1 MNAEFIAMLDYL
13 ERERGIK
20 REILLE
26 AVSNAL
32 LSASKKS
39 VSASREL
46 RIDINPKT
54 GEIRALAN
62 LIVADKVTNPQD
74 EISET
79 AARRIK
85 SDAKV
90 GDVVEVEVTPKNFGR
105 IAGQTAK
112 QAMMQRIRQVEK
124 EMIYEEFKD
133 RAGEIVSGT
142 VRRFDRSD
150 VILDLGKFEA
160 IMPQRERVVVEDY
173 NVGDRLRAYVVAV
186 DNGIRGPEIIVSRSH
201 PNFVRRL
208 FELEVSEIADG
219 TVEIRGIAREAGYR
233 TKIAVWSANEK
244 VDPVGA
250 CVGMRGSRVKN
261 IVRELN
267 NEKVDIIRWSS
278 DPKEYVLEALKPA
291 KVKNLVFD
299 TEKKSVQ
306 ISVDEDQLSL
316 AIGKKGQNA
325 RLTSRLTGWEINIGK
340 DTSATT
346 VVEQKLAL
354 AAQKTKVL
362 KKEPKRAPEHADA
375 AAPAKSCTLAPKTEP
390 RPAAAPSHEHESVSL
405 IDRKK
410 PRKKTEDGEV
420 KPKRNVLP
428 PISRIR
434 ASMEATVAPPKPAA
448 PVEASKQTP
457 PSPAPSE
464 VVPPSA
470 EAEVAPQKII
480 LIKPP
485 IVVKQLAAELGLKPH
500 QLIAELMTHNIF
512 ANMNQTIEPDIA
524 AKIAENHGFVLEKER
539 REKGAGVHKVEQV
552 VVAPPPPVIE
562 KNAELKPR
570 GPIITFMG
578 HVDHGK
584 TSVLD
589 AIRKTRV
596 AAGEAGGI
604 TQHIGAHTVDHN
616 GATLTFIDT
625 PGHAAFTAMR
635 ARGANV
641 TDIVVLVVAADDGI
655 MPQTLE
661 AINHAKAAPHVK
673 IMVAINKIDLPSA
686 NIDRVK
692 KQLQE
697 HELTPE
703 DWGGETIVC
712 PVSATKG
719 TGIDHLLEM
728 MTLQAEVME
737 LKASPTATPR
747 GTVIEAQVEAGRGP
761 TATVIVQMGT
771 LKVGDP
777 FICGDY
783 SGKVKSLLD
792 DRGQPIKKA
801 GPSTPVKVL
810 GFTGLPNAGD
820 ELLVMDSERSAKTL
834 SEERLL
840 AKRAYKLTVPQ
851 RATPERLLEAA
862 DGKKVLRIVLKC
874 DAQGSLEA
882 LIGALQQIESKKIDL
897 EIIHSAVG
905 PISESDILLASAS
918 NAVVVGFNVKVEN
931 MAVSAARQEGVQ
943 VNLDGIIYELLDQIK
958 EAMAGL
964 LEPEHRETVIGH
976 AEVKQVFELSR
987 GIVAGCLVTEGR
999 IARAARARVLRKRQP
1014 VYDGGISTLRR
1025 FQDDVKEVRSGL
1037 ECGIKLGDFSEYQ
1050 VGDIIECYQL
1060 EAIAQKL

>member
-1 MNAEFIAMLDYL
+1 MAT
-13 ERERGIK
+13 K
-20 REILLE
+20 T
-26 AVSNAL
+26 S
-32 LSASKKS
+32 SK
-39 VSASREL
+39 
-46 RIDINPKT
+46 
-54 GEIRALAN
+54 
-62 LIVADKVTNPQD
+62 
-74 EISET
+74 T
-79 AARRIK
+79 AARK
-85 SDAKV
+85 
-90 GDVVEVEVTPKNFGR
+90 P
-105 IAGQTAK
+105 
-112 QAMMQRIRQVEK
+112 
-124 EMIYEEFKD
+124 
-133 RAGEIVSGT
+133 
-142 VRRFDRSD
+142 
-150 VILDLGKFEA
+150 
-160 IMPQRERVVVEDY
+160 
-173 NVGDRLRAYVVAV
+173 VA
-186 DNGIRGPEIIVSRSH
+186 R
-201 PNFVRRL
+201 
-208 FELEVSEIADG
+208 
-219 TVEIRGIAREAGYR
+219 
-233 TKIAVWSANEK
+233 
-244 VDPVGA
+244 
-250 CVGMRGSRVKN
+250 
-261 IVRELN
+261 
-267 NEKVDIIRWSS
+267 
-278 DPKEYVLEALKPA
+278 KPA
-291 KVKNLVFD
+291 PAHK
-299 TEKKSVQ
+299 
-306 ISVDEDQLSL
+306 
-316 AIGKKGQNA
+316 
-325 RLTSRLTGWEINIGK
+325 
-340 DTSATT
+340 
-346 VVEQKLAL
+346 
-354 AAQKTKVL
+354 
-362 KKEPKRAPEHADA
+362 A
-375 AAPAKSCTLAPKTEP
+375 AAPKAKVSKRKLEAHSESHARAATPAQTQPASAKTAPTS
-390 RPAAAPSHEHESVSL
+390 RHEVESVSL
-405 IDRKK
+405 IDQKK
-410 PRKKTEDGEV
+410 GHKKAEEGEA
-420 KPKRNVLP
+420 KPKRQVLP

-434 ASMEATVAPPKPAA
+434 ASLETPVAPSKAIAPAKP
-448 PVEASKQTP
+448 Q
-457 PSPAPSE
+457 PAPAE
-464 VVPPSA
+464 RPNTIVDGTIAPSA
-470 EAEVAPQKII
+470 EAEVDLQKVIH
-480 LIKPP
+480 IKPP
-485 IVVKQLAAELGLKPH
+485 IIVRQLAIELGLKPH
-500 QLIAELMTHNIF
+500 QLIAELMTFNIF
-512 ANMNQTIEPDIA
+512 ANINQTIEPDIA
-524 AKIAENHGFVLEKER
+524 SKIAESHGFVLEKER

-562 KNAELKPR
+562 KEEELKPR

-584 TSVLD
+584 TSLMD

-604 TQHIGAHTVDHN
+604 TQHIGAYSVDHN
-616 GATLTFIDT
+616 GTKITFIDT

-641 TDIVVLVVAADDGI
+641 TDIVVLVIAADDGI
-655 MPQTLE
+655 MPQTIE

-673 IMVAINKIDLPSA
+673 IMVALNKVDLPSA

-697 HELTPE
+697 RELTPE

-737 LKASPTATPR
+737 LKASPSATPR
-747 GTVIEAQVEAGRGP
+747 GTVIEAQIEAGRGP
-761 TATVIVQMGT
+761 TATVIVQMGM
-771 LKVGDP
+771 LKIGDP

-840 AKRAYKLTVPQ
+840 AKRADKLTVPQ
-851 RATPERLLEAA
+851 RATLESLLEAA

-882 LIGALQQIESKKIDL
+882 LVGALEQIESKKIDL

-931 MAVSAARQEGVQ
+931 MAVSAARREGVQ
-943 VNLDGIIYELLDQIK
+943 VKLYSIIYELLDQIK

-976 AEVKQVFELSR
+976 AEVKQVFELSK
-987 GIVAGCLVTEGR
+987 GIVAGCLVTDGR
-999 IARAARARVLRKRQP
+999 IARAARARVVRKRQP